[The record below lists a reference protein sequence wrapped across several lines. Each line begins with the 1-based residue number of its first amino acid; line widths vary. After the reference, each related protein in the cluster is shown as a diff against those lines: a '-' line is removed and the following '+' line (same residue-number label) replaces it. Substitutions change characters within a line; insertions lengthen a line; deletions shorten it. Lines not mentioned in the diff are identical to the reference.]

1 MDYQFKDFTG
11 RIDTF
16 GNEEFI
22 TVHRDVEGDIP
33 GGRKREVISSILMPD
48 SLAKKEPKKAK
59 WVCNPSELDPGV
71 VRYADGPDKY
81 FRWGNDSRL
90 EPLVY
95 QQFFNNL
102 VPTRYQV
109 VEEFILLF
117 NLYEDRS
124 AGEFKSVD
132 IHSDT
137 AVVIKYSDVGISIR
151 KHELR
156 KFLALKKMT
165 LFLQF
170 EYFYFSQQNLA
181 AHGVTRRDFNEVIEP
196 GYQWIIDYQDGHALV
211 AGSWVSNARLLG
223 KKMIKGYADYQEP
236 DIWDRTRGRRE
247 YVSFIVGVADNGRHL
262 IRSSDLDAL
271 SEADRKQYAYSPVF
285 FKSEV
290 LAKYY
295 QSPELYSVEDGVIIK
310 KGSWTLEIDNDQ
322 AGHVSVYLT
331 DLAKLNYE
339 EQCHWRSYNTI
350 PVGGLSEVKFR
361 RDFLVD
367 PTVEPSASD
376 LLFKKYFAE
385 FSEKFGARYGYELFL
400 PLRSGDLH
408 FFKNIRRPLTEDGHE
423 FDQIIICLSKSLNDS
438 INVSEL
444 KKQFP
449 AVDFGINLLEQLLI
463 RDFSQ
468 DYGLPAT
475 LRAIQEFRSKGVA
488 HRKGSDYQKLFK
500 KLGVADKSR
509 LAIIDG
515 YLSKL
520 AAGFR
525 QLSAGL

>member
-11 RIDTF
+11 RIGQF
-16 GNEEFI
+16 GNDEFV
-22 TVHRDVEGDIP
+22 TVFRQFNSDIP
-33 GGRKREVISSILMPD
+33 CGSKKEIISTILMPD
-48 SLAKKEPKKAK
+48 SLAKREAK
-59 WVCNPSELDPGV
+59 QTRWICNPIELHPGV

-102 VPTRYQV
+102 VLTRYQV

-124 AGEFKSVD
+124 AGQFKSVD

-137 AVVIKYSDVGISIR
+137 AVVIKYSDEEISIR

-170 EYFYFSQQNLA
+170 EYFFFSQQNLS
-181 AHGVTRRDFNEVIEP
+181 AHNVTQSDYIKVIKPE
-196 GYQWIIDYQDGHALV
+196 YQWIIDYQDGHDFGATF
-211 AGSWVSNARLLG
+211 WRSNARLLG
-223 KKMIKGYADYQEP
+223 KKMIRGYANYQEP
-236 DIWDRTRGRRE
+236 DIWDMARDRRE
-247 YVSFIVGVADNGRHL
+247 YVSFIVDVADDGRHL

-271 SEADRKQYAYSPVF
+271 NDADRKQYAYSPVF

-339 EQCHWRSYNTI
+339 EQCHWRSHNTI

-361 RDFLVD
+361 RDFLID

-376 LLFKKYFAE
+376 LLFKKYFGE
-385 FSEKFGARYGYELFL
+385 FSEKFRKRYGYELFL

-449 AVDFGINLLEQLLI
+449 AVEFGINLLEQLLI

-468 DYGLPAT
+468 DHGLPAT

-525 QLSAGL
+525 QLSAAF